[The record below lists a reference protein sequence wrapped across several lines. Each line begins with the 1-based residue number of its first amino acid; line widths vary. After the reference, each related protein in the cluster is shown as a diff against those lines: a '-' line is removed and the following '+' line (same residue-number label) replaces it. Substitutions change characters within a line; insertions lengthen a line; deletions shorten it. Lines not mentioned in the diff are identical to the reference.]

1 MPGEQAFSRFL
12 TLCSLHS
19 SPNHDSEH
27 PTTIQVDK
35 MHLLYKLLICV
46 FALATLGQ
54 GAPKGKDTSKS
65 EDNAGQKYRETPE
78 YLCGHVYKG
87 FYERYYLLGT
97 EWPVHEYLVFEGVVK
112 TPGCVMSNWRWQETT
127 NPETNGY
134 SFNCTVSLSRNVHSI

>member
-1 MPGEQAFSRFL
+1 
-12 TLCSLHS
+12 
-19 SPNHDSEH
+19 
-27 PTTIQVDK
+27 
-35 MHLLYKLLICV
+35 MHLLYQLLICV
-46 FALATLGQ
+46 FALATLVQ
-54 GAPKGKDTSKS
+54 GAPKGKNNSTS
-65 EDNAGQKYRETPE
+65 EDKPGQKFRETPE

-134 SFNCTVSLSRNVHSI
+134 SFNCTVSLLRNVHSGETKILIGLLCSSTCHFSARRRHREV